1 MSISKRHWTPR
12 FLIEWTRPRLFLRFR
27 KRVSSLLYA
36 IITFRFFLIS
46 FFTPKYDS
54 TFSDA
59 FEKKVIEVKKK
70 RKFEMPDESGV
81 HFVKQKKIK
90 EMSTKSSSA
99 LAFREQMM
107 GRHNRQSIEA
117 RKREKEKK
125 KFMRK

>member
-1 MSISKRHWTPR
+1 M
-12 FLIEWTRPRLFLRFR
+12 
-27 KRVSSLLYA
+27 
-36 IITFRFFLIS
+36 
-46 FFTPKYDS
+46 
-54 TFSDA
+54 
-59 FEKKVIEVKKK
+59 KKK
-70 RKFEMPDESGV
+70 RVFEMPDESGV

-90 EMSTKSSSA
+90 EMSMKSSSA

>member
-1 MSISKRHWTPR
+1 
-12 FLIEWTRPRLFLRFR
+12 
-27 KRVSSLLYA
+27 
-36 IITFRFFLIS
+36 
-46 FFTPKYDS
+46 
-54 TFSDA
+54 
-59 FEKKVIEVKKK
+59 
-70 RKFEMPDESGV
+70 MPDESGV

-90 EMSTKSSSA
+90 EMSMKSSSA